1 VIATLPDILT
11 DNNQQQITTDCM
23 ALVEQ
28 QLNAMSGL
36 SGAGLKI
43 AHKAV
48 VAFAPG
54 YYQSIVEQ
62 LIPPMLERLQPFWA
76 DFQTAGGG
84 SFGDYLAGRGSDV
97 AESLLSI
104 TDQMARESD
113 RAVVVKAYNSVRE
126 GAGRHIEAALPAVG
140 ALVERYAG

>member
-11 DNNQQQITTDCM
+11 DNNKQQVTTDCL

-28 QLNAMSGL
+28 RLDDTTGL
-36 SGAGLKI
+36 SGAGLKL

-62 LIPPMLERLQPFWA
+62 LIPLMLERLQPFWA
-76 DFQTAGGG
+76 DFQAAGGA
-84 SFGDYLAGRGSDV
+84 SFGDYLAGRGNEV

-104 TDQMARESD
+104 TDDMARESD
-113 RAVVVKAYNSVRE
+113 RALVVKAYNSVRD

-140 ALVERYAG
+140 ALVERYAA